1 MCLLKYIPMLGIA
14 LLAGCSASGPGAL
27 IIPPPGW
34 EKETIQAPTKGIEV
48 LFAAKRTEAQ
58 AGTRHLIVLHAPE
71 MTARQG
77 VRGTIGAY
85 LDAFWKKDPQLF
97 LAIKLQGLEIEG
109 RNSFRLQLSG
119 DDLNPPHAGNLHT
132 YFFMTEAGL
141 YQVTYTTEG
150 KPDFD
155 LQAFLK
161 DSFQLRAK
169 ESNFAQDLIAE
180 YIKEFPT
187 IQAEE
192 RKRLAEK
199 SNGHN

>member
-1 MCLLKYIPMLGIA
+1 
-14 LLAGCSASGPGAL
+14 
-27 IIPPPGW
+27 
-34 EKETIQAPTKGIEV
+34 
-48 LFAAKRTEAQ
+48 
-58 AGTRHLIVLHAPE
+58 
-71 MTARQG
+71 
-77 VRGTIGAY
+77 

-97 LAIKLQGLEIEG
+97 LAIKLQGLEGEG
-109 RNSFRLQLSG
+109 RHAFRVQLSG
-119 DDLNPPHAGNLHT
+119 DALNPPHPGNLLTH
-132 YFFMTEAGL
+132 FFMTEAGL

-150 KPDFD
+150 RSDFD

-192 RKRLAEK
+192 RKRLAES
-199 SNGHN
+199 SNMQHKP

>member
-1 MCLLKYIPMLGIA
+1 MA
-14 LLAGCSASGPGAL
+14 
-27 IIPPPGW
+27 PPGW
-34 EKETIQAPTKGIEV
+34 EKETTQAPTKGIEV
-48 LFAAKRTEAQ
+48 LFAGKRTEAQ
-58 AGTRHLIVLHAPE
+58 AITSHLIVLHAPG

-85 LDAFWKKDPQLF
+85 LDAFWKQDPQLF
-97 LAIKLQGLEIEG
+97 LAIKVQGLEIEG
-109 RNSFRLQLSG
+109 RHAFRLQLSG
-119 DDLNPPHAGNLHT
+119 DALNPPHTGNLLT

-150 KPDFD
+150 KSDFD

-169 ESNFAQDLIAE
+169 ESSFAQDLVSDN
-180 YIKEFPT
+180 IKEFPA

-192 RKRLAEK
+192 RKQLTER
-199 SNGHN
+199 SNTQHKP